1 MQVERAVIIDTKAMQ
16 VTGLGEAM
24 AQPCP
29 SGRHDEHDVYSAS
42 CPCRT
47 LLDLLANKWS
57 ALIIGLL
64 DDRGALRFTAVQ
76 AALPGVGAKMLT
88 QTLRRLEA
96 ASLVTRTIYAEVPPR
111 VEYELTELGR
121 SVSEP
126 LGALR
131 AWAEDNV
138 DRIEALNGNWAV

>member
-1 MQVERAVIIDTKAMQ
+1 
-16 VTGLGEAM
+16 M
-24 AQPCP
+24 ATRCP
-29 SGRHDEHDVYSAS
+29 SGRHDQHDVYSAT
-42 CPCRT
+42 CPCRS

-76 AALPGVGAKMLT
+76 TALPGVGAKVLT

-96 ASLVTRTIYAEVPPR
+96 ASLVTRTIYPEVPPR
-111 VEYELTELGR
+111 VEYQLTELGV

-131 AWAEDNV
+131 AWAEDNL
-138 DRIEALNGNWAV
+138 DRIESLNGDWAP